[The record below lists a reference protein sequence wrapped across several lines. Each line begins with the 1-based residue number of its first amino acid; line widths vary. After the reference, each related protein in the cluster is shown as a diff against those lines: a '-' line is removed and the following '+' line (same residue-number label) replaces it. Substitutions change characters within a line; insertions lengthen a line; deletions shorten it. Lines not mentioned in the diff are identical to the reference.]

1 MKDLKN
7 LSKYI
12 KERNIKNSAY
22 NNNGGAKS
30 GDGEEKDM
38 DKEKGK
44 EKGKAGKCPLHRD
57 DDLYSAKN
65 AQEQVCY
72 FSLILPLFIFS
83 YIVHYLFID
92 LFANL
97 IYSFNLFIF
106 CFNLLFLIFNHVYFS
121 ILN

>member
-12 KERNIKNSAY
+12 KERNIKN
-22 NNNGGAKS
+22 NNKS
-30 GDGEEKDM
+30 CEEKGM
-38 DKEKGK
+38 EK

-72 FSLILPLFIFS
+72 FF
-83 YIVHYLFID
+83 
-92 LFANL
+92 
-97 IYSFNLFIF
+97 SFNT
-106 CFNLLFLIFNHVYFS
+106 NFS
-121 ILN
+121 SR

>member
-12 KERNIKNSAY
+12 KERNIKNNA
-22 NNNGGAKS
+22 NNNTGGAKS

-38 DKEKGK
+38 EKEK

-65 AQEQVCY
+65 AQEQV
-72 FSLILPLFIFS
+72 
-83 YIVHYLFID
+83 
-92 LFANL
+92 
-97 IYSFNLFIF
+97 
-106 CFNLLFLIFNHVYFS
+106 
-121 ILN
+121 

>member
-12 KERNIKNSAY
+12 KERNIKNTAN
-22 NNNGGAKS
+22 NNNGGAES

-38 DKEKGK
+38 EKERVK

-65 AQEQVCY
+65 AQEQVCN
-72 FSLILPLFIFS
+72 F
-83 YIVHYLFID
+83 
-92 LFANL
+92 
-97 IYSFNLFIF
+97 
-106 CFNLLFLIFNHVYFS
+106 LLFSN
-121 ILN
+121 LN